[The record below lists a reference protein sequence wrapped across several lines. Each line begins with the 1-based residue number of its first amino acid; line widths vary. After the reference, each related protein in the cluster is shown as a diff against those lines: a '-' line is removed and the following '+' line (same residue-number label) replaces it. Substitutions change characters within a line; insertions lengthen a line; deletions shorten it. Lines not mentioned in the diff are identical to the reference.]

1 MLLLLLDIAVMFE
14 VLLLLFM
21 TVPELG
27 KQIASV
33 LSRSEKKNN
42 AQLVH
47 YVTSETD

>member
-1 MLLLLLDIAVMFE
+1 MLLLLLDIAVVFE

-33 LSRSEKKNN
+33 LSRSEKKKQRTTCTLCYIRN
-42 AQLVH
+42 
-47 YVTSETD
+47 

>member
-1 MLLLLLDIAVMFE
+1 MLLLLLDIAVVFE